1 MSATEVVELLA
12 ALRAGRLT
20 LAEVAERFRRMQWP
34 SSRRPTPTTY
44 AELADQQDV
53 VVDVP
58 GSFDEVTA
66 AYDRGALTS
75 DEYQVLSDAVAA
87 AIDAAIW
94 VTGATPGAGSDS
106 LE

>member
-53 VVDVP
+53 DVDVP

-66 AYDRGALTS
+66 AYDRGLLTS
-75 DEYQVLSDAVAA
+75 HEYRVLSDAVAA
-87 AIDAAIW
+87 AIDARLRA
-94 VTGATPGAGSDS
+94 TGATPAAGSDS
-106 LE
+106 PE